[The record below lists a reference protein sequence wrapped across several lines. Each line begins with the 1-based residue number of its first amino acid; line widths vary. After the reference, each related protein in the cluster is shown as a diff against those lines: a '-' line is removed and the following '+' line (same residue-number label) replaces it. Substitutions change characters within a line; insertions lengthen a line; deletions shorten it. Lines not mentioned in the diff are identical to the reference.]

1 MSDKGGSM
9 RGRAIYFAD
18 SFSDSTV
25 YSNNKSGQVMR
36 AKVKSNAKIADY
48 DNIINLTKKSNP
60 LFKSKRISPA
70 DSYAMTAIANG
81 YDGWYDK
88 NRGYTMIVN
97 RSALVTAPTNKMA
110 RDYRGNYNYDWD
122 SATNA

>member
-1 MSDKGGSM
+1 M
-9 RGRAIYFAD
+9 
-18 SFSDSTV
+18 
-25 YSNNKSGQVMR
+25 
-36 AKVKSNAKIADY
+36 
-48 DNIINLTKKSNP
+48 
-60 LFKSKRISPA
+60 FKSKRISPA
-70 DSYAMTAIANG
+70 DSFAITAIANG